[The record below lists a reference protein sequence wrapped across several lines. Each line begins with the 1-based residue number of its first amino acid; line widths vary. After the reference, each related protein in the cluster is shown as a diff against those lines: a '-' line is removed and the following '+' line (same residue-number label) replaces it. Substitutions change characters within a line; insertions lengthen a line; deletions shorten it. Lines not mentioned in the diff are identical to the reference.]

1 MKIKTMLITPKIAEK
16 MLSSNTHNRPVYQLT
31 VDCYAR
37 DMRLGLWRP
46 NNQGIGFDIN
56 GVLIDGQHRL
66 WAIIQSGV
74 ILEMLVVTELP
85 IESQLTVD
93 TGKLRGVGDNLH
105 LIGVDN
111 GNIRSAIVRGLITI
125 CTGNKHIGKTSFGL
139 VNKVMDIYRK
149 EIDAVLE
156 NRTLIRSLMYSPAL
170 SAFTFAAKCYFNEV
184 IDFEIK
190 YFNGE
195 NLTAGNPILAFRN
208 YMLRR
213 IDNVRRGGSERNIV
227 SQNALTCLMHHITGN
242 KISVVRHTLAGQDF
256 FYTKQKNTINKINE
270 LIGY

>member
-74 ILEMLVVTELP
+74 TLEMLVVTELP

-111 GNIRSAIVRGLITI
+111 GNLRSAIVRGLITI

-149 EIDAVLE
+149 EIDAVIE
-156 NRTLIRSLMYSPAL
+156 NKTLIRSLMYSPRYPPL
-170 SAFTFAAKCYFNEV
+170 PS
-184 IDFEIK
+184 
-190 YFNGE
+190 
-195 NLTAGNPILAFRN
+195 PRN
-208 YMLRR
+208 
-213 IDNVRRGGSERNIV
+213 
-227 SQNALTCLMHHITGN
+227 A
-242 KISVVRHTLAGQDF
+242 ISM
-256 FYTKQKNTINKINE
+256 K
-270 LIGY
+270 